1 MNEPLEEMLTPQK
14 LAELWGVHPKTII
27 RIFIDEPGVFKLGSE
42 GVRVGKRQQVTIR
55 IPVSVAKRVYEKR
68 SQ

>member
-1 MNEPLEEMLTPQK
+1 MLTPQK
-14 LAELWGVHPKTII
+14 LAQLWGVHAKTII
-27 RIFIDEPGVFKLGSE
+27 RLFIDEPGVFKMGTE

-55 IPVSVAKRVYEKR
+55 IPVSVAERVYKKR